1 MKSEV
6 SAETTFP
13 SIQLS
18 NTPKP
23 TLSASGNNVPIIAAV
38 VGVLLVV
45 LGTVIVAV
53 VVTLVVIRRKKTK
66 RTSNSYTVDE
76 KIEMDNLDNPIYT
89 AGKNDLLYNIGSKFD
104 CLLVYRCSSQPHVQ
118 SYLCR

>member
-1 MKSEV
+1 MKSDV

-18 NTPKP
+18 KTPKP

-45 LGTVIVAV
+45 LGTAIVAV
-53 VVTLVVIRRKKTK
+53 VVALVVIRRKKAKQT
-66 RTSNSYTVDE
+66 TNSYTVDE
-76 KIEMDNLDNPIYT
+76 KIEMGNLNNPTYT
-89 AGKNDLLYNIGSKFD
+89 AGKKDF
-104 CLLVYRCSSQPHVQ
+104 
-118 SYLCR
+118 